1 MKTHILMV
9 LDESGS
15 MIPQRNDVVGGF
27 NNFITEQKSSD
38 DECVVSLIKFN
49 TSKQTVFS
57 AIPIEEVQLLTPSQY
72 SPSGFTALYDAVA
85 EAISLGEE
93 VTSDRVLCVVVTD
106 GEENS
111 SKEISFEKITSL
123 IKDHEAMDNW
133 TFVYLGVDPL
143 SWAQQVGMSAS
154 NTRSYDPT
162 RLKKDL
168 MDLSVST
175 SLYRSAANLS
185 VKEGF
190 LDSNSDSDSQ

>member
-1 MKTHILMV
+1 MV

-27 NNFITEQKSSD
+27 NNFITEQKNSD

-49 TSKQTVFS
+49 TSKRKVFS
-57 AIPIEEVQLLTPSQY
+57 AIPIEEVQLLTPAQY

-93 VTSDRVLCVVVTD
+93 ADSDRVLCVVITD

-123 IKDHEAMDNW
+123 IKNHEAMDNW
-133 TFVYLGVDPL
+133 TFVYLGVDPEK
-143 SWAQQVGMSAS
+143 WAQQVGMSAS